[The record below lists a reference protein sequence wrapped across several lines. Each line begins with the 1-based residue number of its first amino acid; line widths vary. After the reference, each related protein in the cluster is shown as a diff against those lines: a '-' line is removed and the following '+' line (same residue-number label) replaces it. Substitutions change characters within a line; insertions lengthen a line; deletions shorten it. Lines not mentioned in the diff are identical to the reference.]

1 MKLEELTDY
10 IFHAHFPEQH
20 QLISTFVRFYGK
32 EYSPFKERNFT
43 AQEVVDWYEATYG
56 KTFYNHWAGF
66 QVTSK
71 ELEPFLKGDLN
82 PLTEQEKVLFSAIPA
97 RRKEYDVIMTYGENN
112 KGVLKH
118 ELSHVL
124 SKRDREYQAQVLQT
138 FGRFQESEFDWKSLQ
153 KELLAA
159 GYRKEEVP
167 IELNAIIIELN
178 IINLLK
184 H

>member
-1 MKLEELTDY
+1 MIET
-10 IFHAHFPEQH
+10 
-20 QLISTFVRFYGK
+20 
-32 EYSPFKERNFT
+32 
-43 AQEVVDWYEATYG
+43 
-56 KTFYNHWAGF
+56 
-66 QVTSK
+66 
-71 ELEPFLKGDLN
+71 
-82 PLTEQEKVLFSAIPA
+82 LTEQEKVLFSAIPA

-167 IELNAIIIELN
+167 IELNAIMIELN
-178 IINLLK
+178 IIHLAKYLERSRIRYESMALIKTKENLDSLFEK
-184 H
+184 HWRKKIHEDKARKLLRRFFGNYFAA